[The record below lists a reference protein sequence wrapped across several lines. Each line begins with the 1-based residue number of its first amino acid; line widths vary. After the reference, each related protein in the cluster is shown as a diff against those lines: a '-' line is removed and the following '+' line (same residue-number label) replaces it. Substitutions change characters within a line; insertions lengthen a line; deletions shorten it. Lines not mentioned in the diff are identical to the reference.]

1 VSLLIVATWPLVRRR
16 DIERP
21 STSTQ
26 PPGVAHHEAGHAV
39 AAWYFGYPIDFVTID
54 PAEDFACRCIASPV
68 LKKDGASET
77 DVKPDDYV
85 KVLKAIDVCLAGR
98 EADAV
103 STGRRHWS
111 GSRRD
116 RHLAVALAASLCRD
130 SAEIAALLAWRRI
143 GTHALVV
150 KYTEEID
157 AVTRALLE
165 HRRLTGNE
173 IRVAINSA
181 LARRPTPLN
190 VEGNESL

>member
-1 VSLLIVATWPLVRRR
+1 MSLLIVATWPLVRRR

-103 STGRRHWS
+103 CTGRRHWS

-116 RHLAVALAASLCRD
+116 
-130 SAEIAALLAWRRI
+130 
-143 GTHALVV
+143 LVV